1 MIVKRLYRSRTEKK
15 LLGVCGGL
23 AQYLDIDPTVLRLIA
38 VILLFVSFGW
48 AIVIY
53 FVMGLVMP
61 VDDGY
66 TDI

>member
-1 MIVKRLYRSRTEKK
+1 MRKLYRSRTEKK

-23 AQYLDIDPTVLRLIA
+23 AQYMDTDPTVLRLIV

-48 AIVIY
+48 AILIY
-53 FVMGLVMP
+53 LAMALVMP
-61 VDDGY
+61 LDDGY

>member
-1 MIVKRLYRSRTEKK
+1 MRKLYRSRDNKK
-15 LLGVCGGL
+15 LFGVCSGL
-23 AQYLDIDPTVLRLIA
+23 AKYLDVDPTVLRLIA

-53 FVMGLVMP
+53 LAMALVMP
-61 VDDGY
+61 VDDGF